1 LADAEAT
8 APKRMATVEKR
19 IVICGRERKDR
30 LLKTK
35 KVEDSR
41 KSWRK
46 SKRTSR
52 VFIQMWRV
60 GFQGL
65 SIMVPDHGYGESQ
78 NHTRSPAPAPVRVA
92 RRFSCIRQY
101 LSL

>member
-1 LADAEAT
+1 VLADAEAA

-19 IVICGRERKDR
+19 IVVCGRERKDR

-46 SKRTSR
+46 SKQMSR

-65 SIMVPDHGYGESQ
+65 
-78 NHTRSPAPAPVRVA
+78 
-92 RRFSCIRQY
+92 
-101 LSL
+101 